1 MKSLYFGLACVA
13 AMVISA
19 FSFANH
25 TEAPLIVVVDAGHGG
40 KDPGYE
46 DEHHV
51 EKALTL
57 AWSNEL
63 VALSNSQVVYVPL
76 RKGDEFISLRDRVNR
91 INAIQADRVISL
103 HLHNSEKP
111 EWEIRYKDKDASEA
125 TKEFIDGFSLEL
137 QAHNQE
143 VKVLPMSS
151 YLLKNSEAPALLIS
165 IPQDAEGIE
174 VEKAKDWAEK
184 VNAALSEK

>member
-1 MKSLYFGLACVA
+1 MKFLYFGLACVA
-13 AMVISA
+13 AMIISA

-63 VALSNSQVVYVPL
+63 VALSNSKVVYVPL

-91 INAIQADRVISL
+91 INAIEADRVISL
-103 HLHNSEKP
+103 HLHHSEKP
-111 EWEIRYKDKDASEA
+111 EWEIRYKDEDPSEA
-125 TKEFIDGFSLEL
+125 TTEFRDEVSLGL

-165 IPQDAEGIE
+165 IPQNAEGIE
-174 VEKAKDWAEK
+174 MEKAKDWALK
-184 VNAALSEK
+184 IHDALSGE